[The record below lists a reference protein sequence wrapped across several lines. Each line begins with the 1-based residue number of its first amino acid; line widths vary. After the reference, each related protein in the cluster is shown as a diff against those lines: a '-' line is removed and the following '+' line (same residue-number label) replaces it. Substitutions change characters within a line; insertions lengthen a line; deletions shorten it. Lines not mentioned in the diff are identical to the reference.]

1 MRKPCQ
7 PHELLEQELSM
18 LLKNQKKGDEAE
30 TPEDDSAKEI
40 KNRVRTIKNRLAAK
54 KSRDQARSY
63 VQRLESNLTAV
74 VSHNEALL
82 QRIAVAEGEIER
94 LRSENNA
101 LKHRVTELM
110 SDPNNASKKL
120 GPDSRSAPSSSW
132 IPGRGKADCN
142 ADAFSKCMDR
152 KRSSCY
158 IEDYTRYDFLDI
170 RPETMT
176 LEEWRKEKRR
186 RQNREA
192 QRRHRERRLCV
203 HGKDV
208 QAKQEE
214 QSDAQS
220 PLSSIEIT
228 NSEEQT
234 PSNAQ
239 AEVKPE
245 PGSSQAVN
253 EEKPEVQIA
262 QDRLATE
269 DMSGFSLLIPDASA
283 NDNSVYLE
291 ALQETCDASSMDLA
305 NFPTALSRSGSLSSS
320 LWARNDFLAAS
331 AKDVEDIF
339 QDDVSNFDEV
349 CC

>member
-7 PHELLEQELSM
+7 PHELLEQELNM
-18 LLKNQKKGDEAE
+18 LLKNQKNTDEAE
-30 TPEDDSAKEI
+30 TPEDDAAKEI

-63 VQRLESNLTAV
+63 MQRLESNLTAV

-110 SDPNNASKKL
+110 SEPSGSSKKL
-120 GPDSRSAPSSSW
+120 GSEPRA
-132 IPGRGKADCN
+132 IPPPAWMTGRGKGDCDADS
-142 ADAFSKCMDR
+142 FSKGTDR
-152 KRSSCY
+152 KRSSCF

-192 QRRHRERRLCV
+192 QRRHRERRLCL

-208 QAKQEE
+208 QAKQED
-214 QSDAQS
+214 QSDSS
-220 PLSSIEIT
+220 PLSSIELA
-228 NSEEQT
+228 NGEEQ
-234 PSNAQ
+234 PPANVQ
-239 AEVKPE
+239 VDVKPE
-245 PGSSQAVN
+245 PG
-253 EEKPEVQIA
+253 
-262 QDRLATE
+262 ATE
-269 DMSGFSLLIPDASA
+269 ADKEKQVAQGSVNSEDVAGFSLLISDVNT
-283 NDNSVYLE
+283 NDNSMYLD
-291 ALQETCDASSMDLA
+291 ALQESCDPSSLDLS
-305 NFPTALSRSGSLSSS
+305 NFPTALSRSGSLTSS
-320 LWARNDFLAAS
+320 LWARNDYMATTS
-331 AKDVEDIF
+331 KDVDDIF
-339 QDDVSNFDEV
+339 RDDVPNFDEV